1 VASALFFISIR
12 CAVIMRAAIFQTIH
26 EYRFKGNKNMALR
39 LSVQDAMRDI
49 RAWLPQNSKNFYSA
63 VLNSDG
69 SIKVT
74 QNNTTVLNQKFWWNL
89 TGNQASAKTDA
100 NGGSNDTIV
109 IEDSDGSNPRV
120 SDFTQWLN
128 SLP

>member
-1 VASALFFISIR
+1 
-12 CAVIMRAAIFQTIH
+12 
-26 EYRFKGNKNMALR
+26 MALR
-39 LSVQDAMRDI
+39 LNVQDAMRDI
-49 RAWLPQNSKNFYSA
+49 RAWVPQNSKNFYSA
-63 VLNSDG
+63 VLNPDG
-69 SIKVT
+69 SIKIT
-74 QNNTTVLNQKFWWNL
+74 QNNVTVINNKLWWNL

-100 NGGSNDTIV
+100 NGGSNDTVV

>member
-1 VASALFFISIR
+1 
-12 CAVIMRAAIFQTIH
+12 
-26 EYRFKGNKNMALR
+26 MALR

-49 RAWLPQNSKNFYSA
+49 RAVTPPSKNVYSA
-63 VLNSDG
+63 VLNNDG

-74 QNNTTVLNQKFWWNL
+74 LNNTTVLNWKIWWDI
-89 TGNQASAKTDA
+89 TGNQASARTDA
-100 NGGSNDTIV
+100 NGGSNDSVV

-120 SDFTQWLN
+120 SDFQQFLN

>member
-1 VASALFFISIR
+1 VASALFFISVR
-12 CAVIMRAAIFQTIH
+12 CAVNMRATTFQTIYKH
-26 EYRFKGNKNMALR
+26 RFKGIKNMALR

-49 RAWLPQNSKNFYSA
+49 RAWVPQNSKNFYSA
-63 VLNSDG
+63 VLNPDG

-100 NGGSNDTIV
+100 NGGSNDTVV

-120 SDFTQWLN
+120 SDFQQWLN
-128 SLP
+128 TLT